1 MVTRSC
7 SAGLLIWSVRQ
18 LDHLLPQV
26 FEAGLAECRRQHG
39 DQAVELAK
47 FVRDQRFECSIGED
61 CRIGLGLH
69 GNIADVAA
77 GRAEDAD
84 VPLLSPQRSK
94 IGTAGAMNRQSRS
107 SASCG
112 SIVLK
117 KSSGALRQQDLDN
130 IVSYDELLHLVY
142 KHLRPC
148 NESIF
153 LCRLC
158 CRVFQ
163 HRVMGGSSSLEAD
176 RIDWIIGRGDRRWS
190 ILPGW
195 TSRWRRRTCVS

>member
-84 VPLLSPQRSK
+84 H
-94 IGTAGAMNRQSRS
+94 G
-107 SASCG
+107 SAA
-112 SIVLK
+112 IAA
-117 KSSGALRQQDLDN
+117 ALEN
-130 IVSYDELLHLVY
+130 WHS
-142 KHLRPC
+142 
-148 NESIF
+148 
-153 LCRLC
+153 
-158 CRVFQ
+158 
-163 HRVMGGSSSLEAD
+163 
-176 RIDWIIGRGDRRWS
+176 RGDEPPEQIERLLWVD
-190 ILPGW
+190 
-195 TSRWRRRTCVS
+195 CVEKVVWCSTAARFRQYCFL